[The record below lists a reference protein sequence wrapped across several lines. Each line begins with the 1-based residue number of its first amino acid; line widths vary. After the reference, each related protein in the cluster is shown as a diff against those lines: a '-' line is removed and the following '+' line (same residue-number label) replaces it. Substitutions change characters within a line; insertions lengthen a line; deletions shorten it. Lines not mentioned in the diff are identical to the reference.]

1 MQRALFTE
9 EEVRLATER
18 RLKYLGT
25 AKVNIYQIQF
35 DPPLPRDLDP
45 KNLDR
50 LCEIFRKNHCRRLDI
65 DNHVPAIVSQQ
76 DLADALR
83 KANVPQQSLLTN
95 DAHQCPQLGFA
106 AGQLRA
112 LHGRHRVQAG
122 ARVLP
127 PADRWWTVD
136 LYVDDIG
143 EELRTSLIEE
153 YANQKKPTDGQIYR
167 KIRQYEGEDNETFR
181 QRWFV
186 RLSPSNQ
193 DRLDQLDN
201 KRNRRLRRAFD
212 RLLPIPGLW
221 PHGMRISM
229 LHRLIATGC
238 VEEILAYLDHIGH
251 FWSSIVDSDPGSM
264 KKIDLDTVDALQLL
278 APGKSRTDA
287 KSACGLILSGQAFA
301 QFSEEERGII
311 WSRMKN
317 FDGLVPSLYTFFEDF
332 KYLESCAHCVKRLF
346 GPSAES
352 VWETMRSM
360 FIPSSNL
367 EGEECVIQ
375 TSESTF
381 RRQRATDVERLNMGY
396 LQVWLY
402 AMRHYPL
409 MPSDPKK
416 VDDLLAKPIRAKA
429 DERAI
434 YEMAELARR
443 LGFKSPEIDALIN
456 GSPDHQ
462 IARAALLQARKPSR
476 FRYDAQQFETLV
488 SRIVDCFAVA
498 VPDQPEMTHVLLAD
512 SAVKPR
518 ARCGMPQTRTH
529 KQDSP
534 LLFLDRLH
542 ADDIG
547 VADTITSFYVRRC
560 VYFSFFG
567 RPALAGPTSSNQAE
581 EASRNIP
588 WSPLFI
594 EEDGLSGDHRPALLA
609 DPPSVP
615 PCQKRKQP
623 QERGVRRG
631 KEQHTLLRQKVPR
644 AERKRGV
651 VKQKETRNARR
662 RRRQS
667 HPTGEGNH
675 EPEDYDPMELEYLS
689 TEPSDQDMSDYPSQ
703 GESTQGK
710 SMHSDPATALSHSI
724 PFPAAPGEADTHSHC
739 TRVSPEAAPLV
750 QDSGNTP
757 AVEDPP
763 LDDGPEDQA
772 RTDHPSQPQSPEIG
786 DGNSSDV
793 GGPGGQQP
801 GSNDYIDQLMRA
813 QEERERLE
821 EELDRERLE
830 EELGLSRQEQPVLE
844 PSPRPQERQNS
855 PLTPPDDQPADMT
868 HNSNP
873 VARDFVSLPTQDPSP
888 ASLREGQPGPP
899 AVDAG
904 PSTLKAPRTPGS
916 VEISFWEFTGEW
928 KKCHRVQAGPT
939 NQWPLERMATKYSR
953 MNYSLYDRNLHSLSP
968 AQCYRAA
975 IVDGSNAIFMIS
987 KHEEQ
992 RLAAEGRITK
1002 DKQLLSLISRVLV
1015 E

>member
-1 MQRALFTE
+1 MRRALFTE

-50 LCEIFRKNHCRRLDI
+50 LCEIFRKNRCRRLDV
-65 DNHVPAIVSQQ
+65 DNHVPAIVSWQ

-83 KANVPQQSLLTN
+83 KAKVPQQSLLTN
-95 DAHQCPQLGFA
+95 DPYQCPQLGFA

-122 ARVLP
+122 AKVLP

-167 KIRQYEGEDNETFR
+167 KIRQYEGEDNESFR

-229 LHRLIATGC
+229 LHRLIATSC
-238 VEEILAYLDHIGH
+238 VDEILTYLEHIGY
-251 FWSSIVDSDPGSM
+251 FWSSIVDSDPVSM

-278 APGKSRTDA
+278 APGRSRTDA
-287 KSACGLILSGQAFA
+287 KLACGLVLSGQAFA
-301 QFSEEERGII
+301 EFSEEERRII
-311 WSRMKN
+311 WSRMKD
-317 FDGLVPSLYTFFEDF
+317 FDGLIPSLYTFFEDF

-346 GPSAES
+346 GPSTES

-367 EGEECVIQ
+367 EGGECVIQ

-381 RRQRATDVERLNMGY
+381 RHQWATDVKRLEMGY

-443 LGFKSPEIDALIN
+443 VGFESPEIDALIN

-476 FRYDAQQFETLV
+476 FRYDAQQFEILV

-498 VPDQPEMTHVLLAD
+498 VPDQPDMTHDLLAD
-512 SAVKPR
+512 STVKPR

-547 VADTITSFYVRRC
+547 FTDTITSFYVRRC

-567 RPALAGPTSSNQAE
+567 RPAIPGPTSSDRAGE
-581 EASRNIP
+581 SSGDIP
-588 WSPLFI
+588 WSPLFVG
-594 EEDGLSGDHRPALLA
+594 EDGSSGDHGSARPAAL
-609 DPPSVP
+609 PSGSP
-615 PCQKRKQP
+615 H
-623 QERGVRRG
+623 QEREEPQGRGARRG
-631 KEQHTLLRQKVPR
+631 EKQHIPRRQQVQRDK
-644 AERKRGV
+644 RKRGV
-651 VKQKETRNARR
+651 AKQRR
-662 RRRQS
+662 KRRAQMRKRKL
-667 HPTGEGNH
+667 HPTGEGDH
-675 EPEDYDPMELEYLS
+675 EPEDYDMELDGPSMESSDEDMYDYSSQELS
-689 TEPSDQDMSDYPSQ
+689 DEGPQD
-703 GESTQGK
+703 ESMQ
-710 SMHSDPATALSHSI
+710 SDPATAPTHG
-724 PFPAAPGEADTHSHC
+724 PAAPEETDTHSHC
-739 TRVSPEAAPLV
+739 TRISLEATPLE
-750 QDSGNTP
+750 QDSDDRPT
-757 AVEDPP
+757 VEGPP
-763 LDDGPEDQA
+763 LDNGLEDQA
-772 RTDHPSQPQSPEIG
+772 RIAHPSQPQPTEIE
-786 DGNSSDV
+786 DDNSTSV
-793 GGPGGQQP
+793 GGPAGQEQ
-801 GSNDYIDQLMRA
+801 GLKEYVDHIMRA
-813 QEERERLE
+813 REEQDKLE
-821 EELDRERLE
+821 EELDHERLQ
-830 EELGLSRQEQPVLE
+830 EELGISYQKQPVLE
-844 PSPRPQERQNS
+844 PSPRPRERQNS
-855 PLTPPDDQPADMT
+855 PLAPPDDQSADVT
-868 HNSNP
+868 HNNKLVAP
-873 VARDFVSLPTQDPSP
+873 VSETTQDPSP
-888 ASLREGQPGPP
+888 ASHREGQLGPP
-899 AVDAG
+899 ADAG
-904 PSTLKAPRTPGS
+904 TSILVEAPPPQPPAL
-916 VEISFWEFTGEW
+916 VEISFWEFKGEW
-928 KKCHRVQAGPT
+928 KKSDCVRAGASSLR
-939 NQWPLERMATKYSR
+939 PLELMATKYLR
-953 MNYSLYDRNLHSLSP
+953 KNYSLYDRNLHSLSP
-968 AQCYRAA
+968 TQCYRAA
-975 IVDGSNAIFMIS
+975 TADGSNVIFMIS
-987 KHEEQ
+987 KDEEQ
-992 RLAAEGRITK
+992 KLASQGRITK
-1002 DKQLLSLISRVLV
+1002 DKQLLSLISRVLP
-1015 E
+1015 EQ